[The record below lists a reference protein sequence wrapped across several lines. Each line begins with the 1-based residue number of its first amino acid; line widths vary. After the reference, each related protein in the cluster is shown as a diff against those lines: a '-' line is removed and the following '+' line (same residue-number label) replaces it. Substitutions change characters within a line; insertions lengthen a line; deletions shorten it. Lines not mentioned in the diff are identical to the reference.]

1 MNTGWLQIDAAG
13 DVPKYE
19 QIVKGVTEAIR
30 RKTLRKGAEIPS
42 ISRVSDEHDLARE
55 TVAKAYRRL
64 RCRGI
69 IHSIPSKGYYVASE
83 SIEHTVRVFLLLNA
97 FNLDNRVLYEAF
109 HQRLGDLAQVDLFFH
124 HYNIDEFRRLIQDN
138 VGRYEM
144 YVIKPFDHESIPE
157 VLEEVEKENL
167 LVLDRK
173 DYLQEEYMYVGQDFD
188 GAVFDCLESEKERF
202 LRYSE
207 INVVCPASMQHPVA
221 TLNAIRRFC
230 RRHQITYRS
239 CKGLADVKIKPE
251 VVYFSFFDEDLA
263 GLLEKCEISGLK
275 IGRDI
280 GIVAYND
287 TPLKKYI
294 AGGLT
299 VISTDF
305 ERMGKTAADFVLDRT
320 VREQVIPTS
329 LIIRKSL

>member
-1 MNTGWLQIDAAG
+1 MNTEWLQIDASG
-13 DVPKYE
+13 GVPKYE
-19 QIVKGVTEAIR
+19 QIVNGVTKAIR
-30 RKTLRKGAEIPS
+30 SKALRKGAEIPS
-42 ISRVSDEHDLARE
+42 ITRVSDEHDLARE

-64 RCRGI
+64 RRRGI

-109 HQRLGDLAQVDLFFH
+109 HQRLGEQAQVDLFFH
-124 HYNIDEFRRLIQDN
+124 HYNIDEFKRLVHDN
-138 VGRYEM
+138 LGKYEM
-144 YVIKPFDHESIPE
+144 YVIKPFDHRSIPK
-157 VLEEVEKENL
+157 VLKEVERENL
-167 LVLDRK
+167 LILDRR
-173 DYLQEEYMYVGQDFD
+173 DYLDERFTYVGQDFN
-188 GAVFDCLESEKERF
+188 GAVFDCLESEVGRF

-221 TLNAIRRFC
+221 TLNAIKRFC
-230 RRHQITYRS
+230 RRHKIRYRL
-239 CKGLADVKIKPE
+239 CKGVSDLKTKSG

-263 GLLEKCEISGLK
+263 ELLEKCETAGLR
-275 IGRDI
+275 IGRDV

-305 ERMGKTAADFVLDRT
+305 QRMGKTAADFVLDRT
-320 VREQVIPTS
+320 VKEQVIPTS

>member
-1 MNTGWLQIDAAG
+1 MNTDWLQIDAKG

-19 QIVKGVTEAIR
+19 QIVNGVTSAIR
-30 RKTLRKGAEIPS
+30 SKALRKGVGMPS
-42 ISRVSDEHDLARE
+42 ISKVSDEYDLARE

-64 RCRGI
+64 RSRGI

-109 HQRLGDLAQVDLFFH
+109 HQRLGDQAQVDLFFH
-124 HYNIDEFRRLIQDN
+124 HYNIDEFKRLIRDN
-138 VGRYEM
+138 AGKYEM
-144 YVIKPFDHESIPE
+144 YVVKPFDHESMPE
-157 VLEEVEKENL
+157 ILREVEQKEL
-167 LVLDRK
+167 LILDRK
-173 DYLQEEYMYVGQDFD
+173 DHLNEEFSYIGQDFD
-188 GAVFDCLESEKERF
+188 NAVFDCLESETKRF

-207 INVVCPASMQHPVA
+207 INVICPSSMQHPVA
-221 TLNAIRRFC
+221 TLNAIKRFC
-230 RRHQITYRS
+230 RHNKITYRL
-239 CKGLADVKIKPE
+239 CRGVEGLKAKKG

-263 GLLEKCEISGLK
+263 VLLEKCEASDFR
-275 IGRDI
+275 IGRDV

-299 VISTDF
+299 VISTNF
-305 ERMGKTAADFVLDRT
+305 QQMGQSAADFVLDRT
-320 VREQVIPTS
+320 VRERVIPTS